1 MHFSDQ
7 QWIDFARGLTEK
19 SEMAKMQAHLESGC
33 RECADALHAWSQA
46 REIAG
51 RLKLVEAPEVA
62 VKSAR
67 ALAAIHGPKRKR
79 NAVRLLFDSL
89 LTPSLAGVR
98 ASATL
103 ARQLLYAVDGYRID
117 FRLEPE
123 TNSDKVAIVGQIL
136 HSAMGNQA
144 ADIAVELRHGR
155 RVLDQARTNAFG
167 EFHLLCE
174 LEGRLQLRLILPGRP
189 AVQIPLVEPG
199 KTSITGSLETEGDS
213 EARSGRSSQGRGTR
227 KKV

>member
-7 QWIDFARGLTEK
+7 QWIDFTRGVTEK

-33 RECADALHAWSQA
+33 HECANALHAWSQVG
-46 REIAG
+46 EIAG
-51 RLKLVEAPEVA
+51 RLRLVAAPEAA
-62 VKSAR
+62 VKSAK

-123 TNSDKVAIVGQIL
+123 TNSDKVAVVGQIL
-136 HSAMGNQA
+136 HPAMGDNA
-144 ADIAVELRHGR
+144 GDIAVELRHGR

-174 LEGRLQLRLILPGRP
+174 LEGRLHLRLTLPGSS

-199 KTSITGSLETEGDS
+199 KASLTGSLETEGNS
-213 EARSGRSSQGRGTR
+213 EARSGRRSQGRGTR

>member
-1 MHFSDQ
+1 
-7 QWIDFARGLTEK
+7 
-19 SEMAKMQAHLESGC
+19 MAKMQAHLESGC
-33 RECADALHAWSQA
+33 RECQELRGAWS
-46 REIAG
+46 RLNEIAS
-51 RLKLVEAPEVA
+51 RMNIAEPPEAA
-62 VKSAR
+62 VKSAKT
-67 ALAAIHGPKRKR
+67 LAAIYGLKRKR

-98 ASATL
+98 ATATL

-123 TNSDKVAIVGQIL
+123 TNSDKVAIVGQVL
-136 HSAMGNQA
+136 HPAMGNNTG
-144 ADIAVELRHGR
+144 DIAVELCYGR

-174 LEGRLQLRLILPGRP
+174 LEGRLHLRLMLPGRV

-199 KTSITGSLETEGDS
+199 KASITGSLETEEDLK
-213 EARSGRSSQGRGTR
+213 ARFGRGGQGRGTS